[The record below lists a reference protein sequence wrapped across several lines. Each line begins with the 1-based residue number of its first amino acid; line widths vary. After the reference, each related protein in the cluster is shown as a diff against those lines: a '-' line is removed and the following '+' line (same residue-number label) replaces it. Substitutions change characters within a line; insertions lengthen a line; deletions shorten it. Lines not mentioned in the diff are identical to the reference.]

1 MKVIRLSELHTGG
14 AARIVSIS
22 DQCNSNIKKR
32 LFDLGIMPGALIKC
46 AFSSPIG
53 DPVAFLIHGTLISLR
68 EEDTTNISVRQV
80 KEN

>member
-1 MKVIRLSELHTGG
+1 MNVIRLSELQTGG

-22 DQCNSNIKKR
+22 DQCKSDIKKR

-46 AFSSPIG
+46 AFLSPLG

-68 EEDTTNISVRQV
+68 EEDASNINVRQI